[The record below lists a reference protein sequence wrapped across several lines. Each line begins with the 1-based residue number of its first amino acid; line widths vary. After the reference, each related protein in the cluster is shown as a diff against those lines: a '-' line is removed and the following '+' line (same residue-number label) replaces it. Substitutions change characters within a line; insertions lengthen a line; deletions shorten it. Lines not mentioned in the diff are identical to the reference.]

1 MLLSDAW
8 LLLPKVARTFPPL
21 VVLVLA
27 LRVWVSLLELVAVV
41 PVLERYLSGSRT
53 RLTNLINI

>member
-1 MLLSDAW
+1 MLLSDVAW
-8 LLLPKVARTFPPL
+8 LPKVVVRVFPPPL

-27 LRVWVSLLELVAVV
+27 LRVWVSLFELVAVV

-53 RLTNLINI
+53 RLTNLI